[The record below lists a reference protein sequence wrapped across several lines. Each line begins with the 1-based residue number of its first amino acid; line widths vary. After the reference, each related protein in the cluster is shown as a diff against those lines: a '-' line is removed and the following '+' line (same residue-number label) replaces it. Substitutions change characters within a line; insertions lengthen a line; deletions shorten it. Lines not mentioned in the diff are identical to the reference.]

1 MMHEQLQYNVLQ
13 KECDSIIADYKKILN
28 KFGKDKILIV
38 ILAGVLLM
46 VITLPQGSSSESK
59 ESSITT
65 ESESMSADMY
75 EEYVEKRLEKVLSDV
90 DGVGKVKV
98 MLSIKNSS
106 EKILAKDE
114 TYSESEAIDSSDG
127 SNSSTNDTQKIS
139 THIFYDTSDG
149 SRPYVVMENMPVID
163 GAIIV
168 CEGGDNKELVNDIT
182 NAVYGLLNIPVHK
195 IKVMKMS

>member
-1 MMHEQLQYNVLQ
+1 MLQYIY
-13 KECDSIIADYKKILN
+13 KMMGSGSIKPDHKNLLN
-28 KFGKDKILIV
+28 KFGKDKILIL

-46 VITLPQGSSSESK
+46 VVTLPTGKTSQSK
-59 ESSITT
+59 ESATVSE
-65 ESESMSADMY
+65 ESDSMSVDMY
-75 EEYVEKRLEKVLSDV
+75 EEYVEKRLEKVLSSV

-98 MLSIKNSS
+98 MLSVKNSS
-106 EKILAKDE
+106 EKVLAKDE
-114 TYSESEAIDSSDG
+114 TYSDSSSKDVSG
-127 SNSSTNDTQKIS
+127 TDSSENVDTEKIS

-149 SRPYVVMENMPVID
+149 SRPYVVMENMPVVD

>member
-1 MMHEQLQYNVLQ
+1 M
-13 KECDSIIADYKKILN
+13 N
-28 KFGKDKILIV
+28 KFGTDKILIV

-46 VITLPQGSSSESK
+46 AAAFPSGHSSASK
-59 ESSITT
+59 ESSTT
-65 ESESMSADMY
+65 AIESESMSTDMY
-75 EEYVEKRLEKVLSDV
+75 EEYVEKRLEKILADV

-98 MLSIKNSS
+98 MLSIRNST
-106 EKILAKDE
+106 EKVLAKDE
-114 TYSESEAIDSSDG
+114 TYSESEKKEASDG
-127 SNSSTNDTQKIS
+127 SSNETNDTQNIS

-182 NAVYGLLNIPVHK
+182 NAVYGLLNVPVHK

>member
-1 MMHEQLQYNVLQ
+1 MLAGVAAYFQ
-13 KECDSIIADYKKILN
+13 KGCGSIKADYKKIVN
-28 KFGKDKILIV
+28 KFGTDKILIV
-38 ILAGVLLM
+38 ILAGVFLM
-46 VITLPQGSSSESK
+46 AAAFPSGHSSASK
-59 ESSITT
+59 ESSTT
-65 ESESMSADMY
+65 AIESESMSTDMY
-75 EEYVEKRLEKVLSDV
+75 EEYVEKRLEKILADV

-98 MLSIKNSS
+98 MLSIRNST
-106 EKILAKDE
+106 EKVLAKDE
-114 TYSESEAIDSSDG
+114 TYSESEKKEASDG
-127 SNSSTNDTQKIS
+127 SSNQTNDTQNIS

-182 NAVYGLLNIPVHK
+182 NAVYGLLNVPVHK

>member
-1 MMHEQLQYNVLQ
+1 M
-13 KECDSIIADYKKILN
+13 N
-28 KFGKDKILIV
+28 KFGTDKILIV
-38 ILAGVLLM
+38 ILAGVFLM
-46 VITLPQGSSSESK
+46 AAAFPSGHSSASK
-59 ESSITT
+59 ESSTT
-65 ESESMSADMY
+65 AIESESMSTDMY
-75 EEYVEKRLEKVLSDV
+75 EEYVEKRLEKILADV

-98 MLSIKNSS
+98 MLSIRNST
-106 EKILAKDE
+106 EKVLAKDE
-114 TYSESEAIDSSDG
+114 TYSESEKKEASDG
-127 SNSSTNDTQKIS
+127 SSSQTNDTQNIS

-182 NAVYGLLNIPVHK
+182 NAVYGLLNVPVHK

>member
-1 MMHEQLQYNVLQ
+1 
-13 KECDSIIADYKKILN
+13 
-28 KFGKDKILIV
+28 
-38 ILAGVLLM
+38 
-46 VITLPQGSSSESK
+46 
-59 ESSITT
+59 
-65 ESESMSADMY
+65 MY
-75 EEYVEKRLEKVLSDV
+75 EEYVEKRLEKILADV

-98 MLSIKNSS
+98 MLSIRNST
-106 EKILAKDE
+106 EKVLAKDE
-114 TYSESEAIDSSDG
+114 TYSESEKKEDSDG
-127 SNSSTNDTQKIS
+127 SSNQTNDTQNIS

-182 NAVYGLLNIPVHK
+182 NAVYGLLNVPVHK

>member
-1 MMHEQLQYNVLQ
+1 M
-13 KECDSIIADYKKILN
+13 N
-28 KFGKDKILIV
+28 KFGTDKILIV

-46 VITLPQGSSSESK
+46 AAAFPSGHSSASK
-59 ESSITT
+59 ESSTT
-65 ESESMSADMY
+65 AIESESMSTDMY
-75 EEYVEKRLEKVLSDV
+75 EEYVEKRLEKILADV

-98 MLSIKNSS
+98 MLSIRNS
-106 EKILAKDE
+106 KDE
-114 TYSESEAIDSSDG
+114 TYSESEKKEASDG
-127 SNSSTNDTQKIS
+127 SSNQTNDTQNIS

-182 NAVYGLLNIPVHK
+182 NAVYGLLNVPVHK

>member
-1 MMHEQLQYNVLQ
+1 M
-13 KECDSIIADYKKILN
+13 N
-28 KFGKDKILIV
+28 KFGTDKILIV

-46 VITLPQGSSSESK
+46 AAAFPSGHSSASK
-59 ESSITT
+59 ESSTT
-65 ESESMSADMY
+65 AIESESMSTDMY
-75 EEYVEKRLEKVLSDV
+75 EEYVEKRL

-98 MLSIKNSS
+98 MLSIRNST
-106 EKILAKDE
+106 EKVLAKDE
-114 TYSESEAIDSSDG
+114 TYSESEKKEASDG
-127 SNSSTNDTQKIS
+127 SSNQTNDTQNIS

-182 NAVYGLLNIPVHK
+182 NAIYGLLNVPVHK

>member
-1 MMHEQLQYNVLQ
+1 M
-13 KECDSIIADYKKILN
+13 N

-38 ILAGVLLM
+38 ILAGILLM
-46 VITLPQGSSSESK
+46 VITLPSNSSSKTKEDNTIAQESD
-59 ESSITT
+59 
-65 ESESMSADMY
+65 SMNTDMY
-75 EEYVEKRLEKVLSDV
+75 EEYVEKRLEKVLSNV
-90 DGVGKVKV
+90 EGVGDVKV

-114 TYSESEAIDSSDG
+114 TYSENSDKEETDG
-127 SNSSTNDTQKIS
+127 NSSITNDTEKIS
-139 THIFYDTSDG
+139 THIFYDTTDG

-182 NAVYGLLNIPVHK
+182 NAVCGLLNIPVHK

>member
-1 MMHEQLQYNVLQ
+1 MRAYFVYVPLFEVMDRRKRSAEGRRQAVRCCLTQ
-13 KECDSIIADYKKILN
+13 KRSPDYVFCIGACSLWQAPADRGDLSAPFSDDPFHQRDEKIL
-28 KFGKDKILIV
+28 
-38 ILAGVLLM
+38 A
-46 VITLPQGSSSESK
+46 
-59 ESSITT
+59 
-65 ESESMSADMY
+65 
-75 EEYVEKRLEKVLSDV
+75 DV

-98 MLSIKNSS
+98 MLSIRNST
-106 EKILAKDE
+106 EKVLAKDE
-114 TYSESEAIDSSDG
+114 TYSESEKKEASDG
-127 SNSSTNDTQKIS
+127 SSNQTNDTQNIS

-182 NAVYGLLNIPVHK
+182 NAVYGLLNVPVHK

>member
-1 MMHEQLQYNVLQ
+1 M
-13 KECDSIIADYKKILN
+13 N
-28 KFGKDKILIV
+28 KFGTDKILIV

-46 VITLPQGSSSESK
+46 AAAFPSGHSSASK
-59 ESSITT
+59 ESSTT
-65 ESESMSADMY
+65 AIESESMGTDMY
-75 EEYVEKRLEKVLSDV
+75 EEYVEKRLEKILADV

-98 MLSIKNSS
+98 MLSIRNST
-106 EKILAKDE
+106 EKVLAKDE
-114 TYSESEAIDSSDG
+114 TYSESEKKEASDG
-127 SNSSTNDTQKIS
+127 SSNQTNDTQNIS

-182 NAVYGLLNIPVHK
+182 NAIYGLLNVPVHK

>member
-1 MMHEQLQYNVLQ
+1 M
-13 KECDSIIADYKKILN
+13 N
-28 KFGKDKILIV
+28 KFGTDKILIV

-46 VITLPQGSSSESK
+46 AAAFPSGHSSASK
-59 ESSITT
+59 ESSTT
-65 ESESMSADMY
+65 AIESESMSTDMY
-75 EEYVEKRLEKVLSDV
+75 EEYVEKRLEKILADV

-98 MLSIKNSS
+98 MLSIRNST
-106 EKILAKDE
+106 EKVLAKDE
-114 TYSESEAIDSSDG
+114 TYSESEKKVASVGSS
-127 SNSSTNDTQKIS
+127 NQTNDTQNIS

-182 NAVYGLLNIPVHK
+182 NAVYGLLNVPVHK

>member
-1 MMHEQLQYNVLQ
+1 MMGSG
-13 KECDSIIADYKKILN
+13 SIKPDHKNLLN
-28 KFGKDKILIV
+28 KFGKDKILIL

-46 VITLPQGSSSESK
+46 VVTLPTGKTSQSK
-59 ESSITT
+59 ESATVSE
-65 ESESMSADMY
+65 ESDSLSVDMY
-75 EEYVEKRLEKVLSDV
+75 EEYVEKRLEKVLSSV

-98 MLSIKNSS
+98 MLSVKNSS
-106 EKILAKDE
+106 EKVLAKDE
-114 TYSESEAIDSSDG
+114 TYSDSS
-127 SNSSTNDTQKIS
+127 SKDTEKIS

-149 SRPYVVMENMPVID
+149 SRPYVVMENMPVVD

>member
-1 MMHEQLQYNVLQ
+1 MMGSG
-13 KECDSIIADYKKILN
+13 SIKPDHKNLLN
-28 KFGKDKILIV
+28 KFGKDKILIL

-46 VITLPQGSSSESK
+46 VVTLPTGKTSQSK
-59 ESSITT
+59 ESATVSE
-65 ESESMSADMY
+65 ESDSMSVDMY
-75 EEYVEKRLEKVLSDV
+75 EEYVEKRLEKVLSSV

-98 MLSIKNSS
+98 MLSVKNSS
-106 EKILAKDE
+106 EKVLAKDE
-114 TYSESEAIDSSDG
+114 TYSDSS
-127 SNSSTNDTQKIS
+127 SNDVSGTDSSENVDTEKIS

-149 SRPYVVMENMPVID
+149 SRPYVVMENMPVVD